1 MNESP
6 PSSHHPYPYSCTR
19 PSSHTNTQSVHVDVT
34 PTDRAIELHRRT
46 CTHTYRTC
54 WRSLLRCPQTRR
66 TQVERWY
73 HPRQS
78 SPQASTEY
86 SGTCSSRTARP
97 CCDRAVSQRAKRFAR
112 QEQKRS
118 VQAVTEKQALACPC
132 GAADVTRR
140 RSASRSASRRSASP
154 LSATNLE
161 GHWGPPCRRA
171 SQREPSRQG
180 SRHRVARSRRARC
193 PGRTCTSRWP
203 SSRR

>member
-1 MNESP
+1 MVCEPSPRSIGAAASVWYQIVNQIQVTAAELRSHIHPAKLQRVCEPKKATLVTTRERPTQALPACLSMNESP

-97 CCDRAVSQRAKRFAR
+97 CR
-112 QEQKRS
+112 QS
-118 VQAVTEKQALACPC
+118 ASQAL
-132 GAADVTRR
+132 
-140 RSASRSASRRSASP
+140 RSP
-154 LSATNLE
+154 
-161 GHWGPPCRRA
+161 RA
-171 SQREPSRQG
+171 EALRP
-180 SRHRVARSRRARC
+180 SRHREASARMPVWC
-193 PGRTCTSRWP
+193 G
-203 SSRR
+203 